1 MWKKSKK
8 CLSLWCFACGDVLYV
23 FFRQKVIWSTFV
35 WVLSQ
40 KRGFIQAWGSLVGI
54 EVQMSELRCIEEL
67 VMKPL
72 ASYTHMQWSNVRF
85 EICSKSIAGSC
96 CGCTVDRILWPCAP
110 AAEVQPTNP
119 TRPKQRP
126 RQRTKAALHHH
137 NWPNHLP
144 CKHWIV
150 NKQKWCKHQSFVG
163 ATWSQDSIHLG
174 YLFHITCPPIRWI
187 WI

>member
-1 MWKKSKK
+1 MFFMYSTDKK
-8 CLSLWCFACGDVLYV
+8 
-23 FFRQKVIWSTFV
+23 STFV
-35 WVLSQ
+35 
-40 KRGFIQAWGSLVGI
+40 FIPAWGSNVGI

-72 ASYTHMQWSNVRF
+72 ASYTHMMQWSNVRF

-144 CKHWIV
+144 CKHRIV
-150 NKQKWCKHQSFVG
+150 NKPKWCKHQSLVG
-163 ATWSQDSIHLG
+163 AAKSWNSIHALPVG
-174 YLFHITCPPIRWI
+174 FMIWI